1 MKVRLGILVI
11 LMLVITIWLDFVRAQ
26 RQPDDNGFLGK
37 YSVIVERNIFTRDR
51 GKRKEPDSAQE
62 QKQAAPAAGKSY
74 ILRGITLWGREY
86 IAFFE
91 NSRYGATQMYR
102 IGDPVEDVKIKN
114 ITLDHVEVENE
125 TQVVTIKIGDDLT
138 GETASSPLTL
148 NELIYRLEEIKPS
161 APTDENSGAQGAEP
175 AKTEPEDT
183 DDILKK
189 LMERRNNEL
198 Q

>member
-11 LMLVITIWLDFVRAQ
+11 LMLVITIWLDFARAQ
-26 RQPDDNGFLGK
+26 RQPEDNGFWDK
-37 YSVIVERNIFTRDR
+37 YSMIVERNIFTRDR
-51 GKRKEPDSAQE
+51 GKGKEPDSVQE
-62 QKQAAPAAGKSY
+62 QKQVAPAAGKSY
-74 ILRGITLWGREY
+74 VLRGITLWGQEY

-91 NSRYGATQMYR
+91 NSSYGETQMYR
-102 IGDPVEDVKIKN
+102 IGDSVEGGKIKN

-125 TQVVTIKIGDDLT
+125 TQVVTIKIGNDLT

-148 NELIYRLEEIKPS
+148 GEFINRLEETEPS
-161 APTDENSGAQGAEP
+161 APAEENSGVQGAEP
-175 AKTEPEDT
+175 AKAEPEDT